1 MALPTVQM
9 TSAGATTIN
18 TLPGGPAVS
27 ANGVATAFP
36 TDQGPQPYTG
46 TWTARSGN
54 ITNAGAQ
61 SAVVAV
67 LGGAL
72 SHNYIPADTITL
84 SDGAPSVH
92 GVLTVTTTGVSAASI
107 AAAGT
112 YTGTTGTFTVTGTT
126 GTGTKFT
133 ASCTLTNG
141 SGITAVLSI
150 LTAGVYTVNPTTLT
164 SEPVTATNLST
175 AALNIKMGV
184 VAASVTTAGNVTA
197 VPANPVAQASSS
209 GVGTGAT
216 FTMTYIGISQTL
228 MSSNASR
235 KCFFV
240 QNPQTALGQNITT
253 PENLYI
259 NYTSASG
266 VQDGVSIELGPGGSI
281 PVGPVISTELITVN
295 AQTLGHR
302 YIARE
307 M

>member
-9 TSAGATTIN
+9 TSSGATTIN
-18 TLPGGPAVS
+18 TLPNAPQ
-27 ANGVATAFP
+27 ATASSVAIGHP
-36 TDQGPQPYTG
+36 TDQGPQPYIG
-46 TWTARSGN
+46 TWTARNGS

-61 SAVVAV
+61 SAIVAV
-67 LGGAL
+67 MGGAL

-84 SDGAPSVH
+84 TDGAPTTH
-92 GVLTVTTTGVSAASI
+92 AVLTVTTTGVSSATI
-107 AAAGT
+107 NAAGT
-112 YTGTTGTFTVTGTT
+112 FTGTTGTFAVTGTT

-150 LTAGVYTVNPTTLT
+150 LTAGIYTVNPTTLT
-164 SEPVTATNLST
+164 AEPVTAANLST
-175 AALNIKMGV
+175 ASLNIKMGV
-184 VAASVTTAGNVTA
+184 VAASVTTAGNVTV
-197 VPANPVAQASSS
+197 VPTNPVVQASSS

-216 FTMTYIGISQTL
+216 FTMTYIGITQTL
-228 MSSNASR
+228 MASNASR
-235 KCFFV
+235 KAFFI
-240 QNPQTALGQNITT
+240 QNPMTALGQNIATA
-253 PENLYI
+253 ENLYI

-266 VQDGVSIELGPGGSI
+266 VQDGVSIELSPGASVPI
-281 PVGPVISTELITVN
+281 SPVTSTELITVN